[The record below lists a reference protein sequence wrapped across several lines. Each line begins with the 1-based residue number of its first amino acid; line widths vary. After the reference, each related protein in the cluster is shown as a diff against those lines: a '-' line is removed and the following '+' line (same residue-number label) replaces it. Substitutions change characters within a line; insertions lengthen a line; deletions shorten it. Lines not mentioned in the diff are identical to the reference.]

1 MITAYNAD
9 ERVETGLKTL
19 LETYLNDQ
27 IEENNAAETDGIL
40 MKLLDDD
47 MIYPQYITAD
57 ALQGRL
63 KPFPAIC
70 FYIYD
75 SGGEIKNISM
85 KQQYVNLRL
94 ALFTSGPDS
103 AKLEKRYLAA
113 IQQVIEEHDE
123 EITNCVF
130 RGQVINRKYYTPVSY
145 GFDEAIYIAE
155 MIINITVEVRK

>member
-9 ERVETGLKTL
+9 ERVETGLSTILKAN
-19 LETYLNDQ
+19 LNTQ
-27 IEENNAAETDGIL
+27 ITTNNALESDGIA
-40 MKLLDDD
+40 MSAVDDD
-47 MIYPQYITAD
+47 LIFPQYITAAD
-57 ALQGRL
+57 LQGRL

-75 SGGEIKNISM
+75 STNEIKNISM

-94 ALFTSGPDS
+94 ALFTSGTNS
-103 AKLEKRYLAA
+103 AILEKRYLAA
-113 IQQVIEEHDE
+113 IQQVIEDNDQV
-123 EITNCVF
+123 ITDCVF

-145 GFDEAIYIAE
+145 GFEEAIYIAE